1 MTNHGKPI
9 KNVKNQVFVSTLH
22 TNFSLLMKKK
32 FQKIWFFL
40 KLEMIIYILEKM
52 HLKPMS
58 GLLEIT
64 CAKMTKTN
72 FENFSHLFHPNLEM
86 HNFLHTTPN
95 CKKLGLLKCALHELP
110 NNSKNAKIRTQ
121 DKPSNKYAKMVLYVT
136 SQSNCMINFID
147 LYTYYYPNYFKCIRL

>member
-9 KNVKNQVFVSTLH
+9 KNVQNQVFVSTLH
-22 TNFSLLMKKK
+22 TNFSLLMKKI
-32 FQKIWFFL
+32 FQKIWYFL

-52 HLKPMS
+52 HLKTMS

-64 CAKMTKTN
+64 CVNMTKTN
-72 FENFSHLFHPNLEM
+72 YENFSHLFQPTLEM

-95 CKKLGLLKCALHELP
+95 CKKLGLSKGALHELS

-121 DKPSNKYAKMVLYVT
+121 DKSSNKHAKMVLYVT
-136 SQSNCMINFID
+136 SQ
-147 LYTYYYPNYFKCIRL
+147 PNSWLILWIHILIISLITLIA